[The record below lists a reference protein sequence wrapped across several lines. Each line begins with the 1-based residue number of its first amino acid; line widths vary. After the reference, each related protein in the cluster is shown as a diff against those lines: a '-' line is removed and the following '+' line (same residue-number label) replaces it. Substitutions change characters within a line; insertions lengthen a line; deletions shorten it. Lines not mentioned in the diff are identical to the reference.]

1 MNVTN
6 ARGTIWHPCTQMKD
20 HETYPPIRIAR
31 GNGIYLYD
39 DAGNS
44 YIDAISSWWVNL
56 FGHANERII
65 GAICAQGKQ
74 LEQVIFAGFTHGP
87 AEELAERLLEIG
99 PAGLEHVFFTDNGS
113 AAVEAALKMSHG
125 YHRNTGRPEKGRF
138 VYLDHGYHG
147 ETLGALAVCGE
158 QLYKEMYAPIMTE
171 QIRVEGPD
179 CFRCPHGRSRETC
192 AVECFGPMERT
203 LVERGHE
210 IAAVIV
216 EPMVQC
222 AGGFRIYPAE
232 YLRRLREATTR
243 HGVLLILDEIAVGF
257 GRTGPMLAGEHAGI
271 TADLVCLSKGITSG
285 TLPLSVVLSSHEIFQ
300 AFYHDYTELKAF
312 LHSHSYTGNALACA
326 AAVETMRIFR
336 DEDVLQRNVPKYTL
350 LQRLV
355 RERFGQEAHVGE
367 IRGLGFI
374 CAVEL
379 VRDRAAKEPFD
390 WRERTGMRIY
400 REALKRGAL
409 LRNLGDI
416 IYFMPPYVITE
427 GEIER
432 LVDIAHCSMK
442 AVLP

>member
-1 MNVTN
+1 MTTPP
-6 ARGTIWHPCTQMKD
+6 GTIWHPCTQMKD
-20 HETYPPIRIAR
+20 HETFPLIRIAR
-31 GNGIYLYD
+31 GQGIYLYD
-39 DAGNS
+39 QAGNS

-65 GAICAQGKQ
+65 GAICEQGKR
-74 LEQVIFAGFTHGP
+74 LEQVIFAGFTHAP
-87 AEELAERLLEIG
+87 AEDLAAALLGIA
-99 PAGLEHVFFTDNGS
+99 PAGLEHVFFADNGS

-125 YHRNTGRPEKGRF
+125 YWRNTGSPGRNRF
-138 VYLDHGYHG
+138 VFLDHGYHG
-147 ETLGALAVCGE
+147 DTLGALAVCGE
-158 QLYKEMYAPIMTE
+158 QLYSEMYGAIMTK
-171 QIRVEGPD
+171 QLRVAGPD
-179 CFRCPHGRSRETC
+179 CFRCPHGRSREEC
-192 AVECFGPMERT
+192 SLECFAGMERT
-203 LVERGHE
+203 LAEHSSE

-232 YLRRLREATTR
+232 YLRRLRESTRR

-257 GRTGPMLAGEHAGI
+257 GRTGTMLAAEHAGI
-271 TADLVCLSKGITSG
+271 SADLVCLSKGITSG
-285 TLPLSVVLSSHEIFQ
+285 TLPLSVVLATNEIYS
-300 AFYHDYTELKAF
+300 AFYHEYTELKAF

-336 DEDVLQRNVPKYTL
+336 EEDVLERNIPKYTL

-355 RERFGQEAHVGE
+355 RERFGNEPHVGE
-367 IRGLGFI
+367 VRALGFI

-379 VRDRAAKEPFD
+379 VNDRERREPLD
-390 WRERTGMRIY
+390 WKERTGLRIY

-409 LRNLGDI
+409 LRNLGEV

-427 GEIER
+427 PEIER
-432 LVDIAHCSMK
+432 LVDIAHASMK

>member
-1 MNVTN
+1 VTN
-6 ARGTIWHPCTQMKD
+6 TQGTIWHPCTQMKD
-20 HETYPPIRIAR
+20 HESFPPIRITR
-31 GNGIYLYD
+31 GKGIYLYD
-39 DAGNS
+39 EAGNS
-44 YIDAISSWWVNL
+44 YMDAISSWWVNL

-65 GAICAQGKQ
+65 GAISEQGKL

-87 AEELAERLLEIG
+87 AEELANRLLELA

-113 AAVEAALKMSHG
+113 AAVEAALKMAHG
-125 YHRNTGRPEKGRF
+125 YYRNTGRAGKCKF

-158 QLYKEMYAPIMTE
+158 ELYKQMYGPIMTE
-171 QIRVEGPD
+171 QVQVVGPD
-179 CFRCPHGRSRETC
+179 CFRCPHGQTREKC
-192 AVECFGPMERT
+192 SVECFAPMADT
-203 LVERGHE
+203 LAARSHE

-232 YLRRLREATTR
+232 YLKLLREATRR
-243 HGVLLILDEIAVGF
+243 HDVLLILDEIAVGF

-271 TADLVCLSKGITSG
+271 SADLVCLSKGITSG
-285 TLPLSVVLSSHEIFQ
+285 TLPLSVVLATHEIYQ

-326 AAVETMRIFR
+326 AAVETMRIFH
-336 DEDVLQRNVPKYTL
+336 DDDVLQGNVPKYTL

-355 RERFGQEAHVGE
+355 RERFENEPHVGE
-367 IRGLGFI
+367 VRGLGFI

-379 VRDRAAKEPFD
+379 VRDRETREPFD
-390 WRERTGMRIY
+390 WKARTGLRIY

-409 LRNLGDI
+409 LRNVGDI

-427 GEIER
+427 AEIER
-432 LVDIAHCSMK
+432 LVDIAHSSMK